1 MAILTVETTVKVPAK
16 KAWELWTNPKH
27 IKNWYFASD
36 DWHAP
41 YADNNICVN
50 GLFKTTMSSKDN
62 SISFDFEG
70 VYTIVE
76 KYEAIHYTISG
87 DDGRNVIV
95 LFLEDG
101 NTTKITESF
110 ESENENPL
118 ELQKQGWQAILN
130 NFKRYAEGQ

>member
-1 MAILTVETTVKVPAK
+1 MAILTVETTVKVPVK
-16 KAWELWTNPKH
+16 KVWELWTNPKH

-41 YADNNICVN
+41 YADNNVCVN

-62 SISFDFEG
+62 SMSFDFEG

-76 KYEAIHYTISG
+76 KHEAIHYSISG
-87 DDGRNVIV
+87 DGRNVIV
-95 LFLEDG
+95 LFLENG
-101 NTTKITESF
+101 NTTTITESF

-118 ELQKQGWQAILN
+118 EMQKQGWQAILN
-130 NFKRYAEGQ
+130 NFKLYAEKQ